1 MQSSSLHVIR
11 LAVPTRRTPGPVQ
24 HILAPLTLALLTT
37 AGCTSIRSRFFPPP
51 SPLPAST
58 RSPVSDSGANT
69 ACREESAS
77 ASRVHVVEPG
87 ESLSTIATHYRVS
100 ALDLFAKNEIPDPD
114 RIEVGQ
120 RLLLPAN
127 AIVPPEPPVRSVPRP
142 ANRGP
147 SARAK
152 RRLADAEEHYRAARF
167 EQALAASREAS
178 LLMQAESD
186 RSRELAR
193 AAFLAGSALAG
204 LGDEQRAS
212 DEFRRVRELDAHFAP
227 PEGWLSP
234 GLAALYREDGART
247 PSAP

>member
-1 MQSSSLHVIR
+1 MQPSSLLAVR
-11 LAVPTRRTPGPVQ
+11 LAVPIRRTPGLVRLT
-24 HILAPLTLALLTT
+24 LAPLTLALLTT
-37 AGCTSIRSRFFPPP
+37 AGCTSIRARFSPPP

-58 RSPVSDSGANT
+58 RSPVSDSGAST
-69 ACREESAS
+69 ACRENSAS

-87 ESLSTIATHYRVS
+87 ESLSTIAAHYRVS

-127 AIVPPEPPVRSVPRP
+127 AIVPPEPAARSIPR
-142 ANRGP
+142 AASRGP

-212 DEFRRVRELDAHFAP
+212 DEFRRARQLDARFAP

-234 GLAALYREDGART
+234 GLAALYREKDATT
-247 PSAP
+247 PSSP